1 LENLMARFEMLNN
14 VEHRDVRI
22 LTQRSADTGDAVQYV
37 VTFPLELRR
46 AQAHYPIFFQKD
58 SNTGQ
63 FFPIILLGFE
73 KGENLFLGP
82 NGWEPPYVPMSILRG
97 PFLIGYQSN
106 PEHRDGRQAVITID
120 MESPLLTSAE
130 DGQPL
135 FLEHGGSTPYL
146 ENLTELLED
155 IQLGLEMNAPFVGAL
170 TDNNLIEN
178 VTMSITLNDG
188 AERQL
193 LGLYTI
199 NEDRLNELDD
209 AAVASLHKAGHLQSI
224 YMIMASHA
232 HFRAMIERRNAQ
244 IREPATDLG

>member
-1 LENLMARFEMLNN
+1 MARYEMLNN

-22 LTQRSADTGDAVQYV
+22 LTQRNADTGDAVQYV

-58 SNTGQ
+58 ASTGQ

-73 KGENLFLGP
+73 KGENLFLSED
-82 NGWEPPYVPMSILRG
+82 GWEPSYVPMSILRG

-106 PEHRDGRQAVITID
+106 PESPDGRQAVITINMD
-120 MESPLLTSAE
+120 SPLLTSAE

-135 FLEHGGSTPYL
+135 FLEHGGSSPYL
-146 ENLTELLED
+146 ENLTALLED
-155 IQLGLEMNAPFVGAL
+155 IQLGLEMNPPFVKAL
-170 TDNNLIEN
+170 TDNDLIES
-178 VTMSITLNDG
+178 VSMSITLNDG

-199 NEDRLNELDD
+199 NEDRLNELDE
-209 AAVASLHKAGHLQSI
+209 AAVAALHQAGHLQSI
-224 YMIMASHA
+224 YMIMASHS
-232 HFRAMIERRNAQ
+232 HFRAMIDRRNALLPKQ
-244 IREPATDLG
+244 EPSLG